1 MNDTMRKILFY
12 VMLLSSALC
21 WNACAPDDPVEE
33 EDDDKEIVRPPWLD
47 DDYDDGKDDDDDEG
61 DNGEGGDDGTGTNPD
76 GPFDAP
82 NDYDVLKNYVNRTVS
97 PAFKLG
103 AAVTANEFIR
113 QSKEYE
119 IVSANFNEVTAGN
132 AMKQASVM
140 RADGSMDFTLVKNF
154 VDRAQKAGMTVYGHT
169 LAWHSQ
175 QQNAYLNSLIKGKRV
190 ELPSN
195 DGEDVLLQTDFNDGN
210 NPFGGWGNNHTRTVE
225 NGVLK
230 ISNPSKVQSW
240 EAQMAKDFSPA
251 FTVGLKYKLKF
262 KVKGSASGT
271 MSAGFQITDGYKS
284 AGEFPV
290 ISFTT
295 DWKDVEI
302 ECECTAEGATR
313 LLFSYGAFAGDIYI
327 DDIAFIATGVSY
339 KYVEMTPAEKKEAL
353 TGALDMWIDGMMEA
367 TAGKVV
373 AWDAVNESISGRDTN
388 GDGFY
393 ELESASW
400 GSSTNFYWQDYLG
413 SEDYIRIVFGKA
425 RKYFAEH
432 GGNPSDLKLF
442 INDYNLESW
451 WDGNKKLKSLIHWI
465 EIWES
470 DGVTKIDGIGTQM
483 HVSYILNEND
493 QRAQEEA
500 IVNMFRL
507 MAATGKL
514 VKISELDMGIVNNAF
529 GQGIATSAVTEA
541 QHKKMAEF
549 YRFIVSKYFEII
561 PPAQQYGICQW
572 CVCDAPG
579 ALGTGWRGGE
589 PVGLWDR
596 NYQRKHAYAGFADGL
611 MSCK

>member
-1 MNDTMRKILFY
+1 MSCCFLQSCAGTH
-12 VMLLSSALC
+12 AL
-21 WNACAPDDPVEE
+21 
-33 EDDDKEIVRPPWLD
+33 
-47 DDYDDGKDDDDDEG
+47 
-61 DNGEGGDDGTGTNPD
+61 
-76 GPFDAP
+76 
-82 NDYDVLKNYVNRTVS
+82 
-97 PAFKLG
+97 
-103 AAVTANEFIR
+103 
-113 QSKEYE
+113 Q
-119 IVSANFNEVTAGN
+119 
-132 AMKQASVM
+132 
-140 RADGSMDFTLVKNF
+140 
-154 VDRAQKAGMTVYGHT
+154 
-169 LAWHSQ
+169 
-175 QQNAYLNSLIKGKRV
+175 
-190 ELPSN
+190 
-195 DGEDVLLQTDFNDGN
+195 
-210 NPFGGWGNNHTRTVE
+210 
-225 NGVLK
+225 
-230 ISNPSKVQSW
+230 
-240 EAQMAKDFSPA
+240 
-251 FTVGLKYKLKF
+251 
-262 KVKGSASGT
+262 
-271 MSAGFQITDGYKS
+271 
-284 AGEFPV
+284 
-290 ISFTT
+290 
-295 DWKDVEI
+295 
-302 ECECTAEGATR
+302 
-313 LLFSYGAFAGDIYI
+313 
-327 DDIAFIATGVSY
+327 
-339 KYVEMTPAEKKEAL
+339 MTPAEKKEAL

-413 SEDYIRIVFGKA
+413 SEDYIRIVVGKA

-493 QRAQEEA
+493 QKAQENA
-500 IVNMFRL
+500 IVNMFKL

-514 VKISELDMGIVNNAF
+514 VKITELDMGIVNNAF
-529 GQGIATSAVTEA
+529 GSGIATSAVTEA

-549 YRFIVSKYFEII
+549 YKFIVSKYFEII

-572 CVCDAPG
+572 CVFDAPG

-611 MSCK
+611 MGK